1 MPTPY
6 VIYTEYSNTDLKF
19 YTNPKS
25 ITNTLKT
32 HWGLYLH
39 TFTIVRKVSKSVKF
53 INGTHSGPVL
63 SLSCKYEI
71 HEYSS
76 PHANSEAAGE
86 TLQASCA
93 SFPAA
98 ATIKTPCM
106 WTDEA
111 YSLPLIIACI

>member
-1 MPTPY
+1 MF
-6 VIYTEYSNTDLKF
+6 NTDLKF

-106 WTDEA
+106 WMDEA
-111 YSLPLIIACI
+111 YSLPLIVVCI